1 MHINTSEDTLP
12 TQLKRVVDRTSER
25 LQWDNLSLWEALEL
39 TNQARV
45 QAEKLIPGQ
54 MGLIQLIYTSRF
66 RRLLEQFVIPRQ
78 LNSPT
83 NRYKPF

>member
-1 MHINTSEDTLP
+1 MKLWIEIPTHVTFNGIMHINTSEDTLP

-39 TNQARV
+39 TNQTRV

-54 MGLIQLIYTSRF
+54 IGLYQLIYTSRF
-66 RRLLEQFVIPRQ
+66 
-78 LNSPT
+78 
-83 NRYKPF
+83 